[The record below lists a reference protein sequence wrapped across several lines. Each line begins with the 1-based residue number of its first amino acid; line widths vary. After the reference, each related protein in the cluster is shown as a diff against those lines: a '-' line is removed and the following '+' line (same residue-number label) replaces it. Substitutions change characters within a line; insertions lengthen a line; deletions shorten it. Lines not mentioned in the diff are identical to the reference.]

1 MTVAAAPLPP
11 SPSPVAAAALAPS
24 EHEFRGDGGTPLFY
38 RAWLPAADAVQ
49 RAVLLLHRGHEH
61 SGRWAE
67 VAPALAAAGSAAD
80 TAVFAWDA
88 RGHGRSPGARGDAED
103 FSVYVRDLDAFARH
117 VGAAH
122 GIGLEDLAVVA
133 HSVGAVVAAAWVHD
147 YAPPIRALVL
157 ATPAF
162 RVKLYVP
169 LAVPGLRLLE
179 RVRPGSFIRSYVG
192 GKLLTHDRAEA
203 AAYDADPLVSKQIS
217 VRVLLGLQD
226 TARRLVADASAI
238 RVPTL
243 VLAAGSDA
251 VVRRGPQRTFFDG
264 LSSPVKEFEVLE
276 GFSHAVFH
284 ETDRRRVTARVRGFL
299 DRAWATPP
307 EPASVLLEADRHGY
321 TRAEHDRLR
330 APLPALSPRGV
341 NFAAQRLGLR
351 TVCRLGHGVR
361 VGWATGFDS
370 GESLDYVYENRPRG
384 TSPLGR
390 LIDRQYLD
398 AIGWRGIRQRRVHL
412 ERLLAEAMTRQ
423 HAAGRPVR
431 LLDVAAGPGRYL
443 LVTLRRFP
451 EIPAAARLCDRSPSA
466 LAAGQALAAAFGL
479 GERVTYEPGDAFD
492 ETALAALTPRPTV
505 AVVSGLYELFPD
517 NAPVLASL
525 RGIHAALEPDGEL
538 LYTNQPWHPQ
548 VEMIARVLRN
558 RDGEPWVMR
567 RRTQA
572 EMDALVRAAGFTK
585 LGMAIDRWGI
595 FTVSVARKAGFAG
608 NSKLQAPNSKQ
619 DPKIWKS

>member
-1 MTVAAAPLPP
+1 MIALAPTEPTLAALPP
-11 SPSPVAAAALAPS
+11 ADAAPS

-38 RAWLPAADAVQ
+38 RAWRPTDGSEVE

-67 VAPALAAAGSAAD
+67 VAPQLATTG

-88 RGHGRSPGARGDAED
+88 RGHGRSPGVRGDAAE
-103 FSVYVRDLDAFARH
+103 FSVYVRDLDRFARH
-117 VGAAH
+117 VGEAH
-122 GIGLEDLAVVA
+122 GVGLEDVAVVA

-169 LAVPGLRLLE
+169 FAVPGLRLME
-179 RVRPGSFIRSYVG
+179 RARPGSFIKSYVG
-192 GKLLTHDRAEA
+192 GRLLTHDRAQA
-203 AAYDADPLVSKQIS
+203 AGYDADPLVSKQIS

-226 TARRLVADASAI
+226 TARRLVADAGAI

-251 VVRRGPQRTFFDG
+251 VVRRGPQRAFFDG
-264 LSSPVKEFEVLE
+264 LSSPLKSFAVLD

-284 ETDRRRVTARVRGFL
+284 ETDRHLVVARVCDFL
-299 DRAWATPP
+299 ARAFDAEP
-307 EPASVLLEADRHGY
+307 EPAAVLLNADRSGH
-321 TRAEHDRLR
+321 TKAEHDRLR
-330 APLPALSPRGV
+330 RPLPALSPRNL
-341 NFAAQRLGLR
+341 NFASQRLGMRTLLR
-351 TVCRLGHGVR
+351 LSQGVR
-361 VGWATGFDS
+361 VGWAAGFDS
-370 GESLDYVYENRPRG
+370 GESLDYVYENEPRG

-390 LIDRQYLD
+390 LIDAQYLS

-412 ERLLAEAMTRQ
+412 EQLLGEAIART

-443 LVTLRRFP
+443 LETLRRFP
-451 EIPAAARLCDRSPSA
+451 DVPATARLRDRSPSG
-466 LAAGQALAAAFGL
+466 LAAGRLLAAELGL
-479 GERVTYEPGDAFD
+479 ADVVTYELGDAFD
-492 ETALAALTPRPTV
+492 GSALAALSPKPTV
-505 AVVSGLYELFPD
+505 AIVSGLYELFPD

-525 RGIHAALEPDGEL
+525 RGLHAALEDGGEL

-548 VEMIARVLRN
+548 VEMIARTLSN

-585 LGMAIDRWGI
+585 LGMEIDRWGI
-595 FTVSVARKAGFAG
+595 FTVSVARK
-608 NSKLQAPNSKQ
+608 NTTAP
-619 DPKIWKS
+619 

>member
-1 MTVAAAPLPP
+1 MTASFPSLSPVVAAPL
-11 SPSPVAAAALAPS
+11 ALATAAPS

-38 RAWLPAADAVQ
+38 RAWLPAGGTTAVR

-67 VAPALAAAGSAAD
+67 VAPALAAGLPD

-103 FSVYVRDLDAFARH
+103 FSVYVRDLDAFVRH

-122 GIGLEDLAVVA
+122 GVGLEDFAVVA

-169 LAVPGLRLLE
+169 LAAPGLRLLE
-179 RVRPGSFIRSYVG
+179 RVRPESFIRSYVG
-192 GKLLTHDRAEA
+192 GRLLTHDRAEA

-226 TARRLVADASAI
+226 TACRLVADAGAI

-251 VVRRGPQRTFFDG
+251 VVRRGPQRAFFEG
-264 LSSPVKEFEVLE
+264 LSSPVKEFEVLA

-284 ETDRRRVTARVRGFL
+284 ETDRPRAVARVRDFL

-330 APLPALSPRGV
+330 RPLPALSPRGV

-370 GESLDYVYENRPRG
+370 GESLDCVYENRPRG

-412 ERLLAEAMTRQ
+412 ERLLGEAITRT

-443 LVTLRRFP
+443 LETLRRFP
-451 EIPAAARLCDRSPSA
+451 DVSATARLRDRSPSA

-479 GERVTYEPGDAFD
+479 ADAVTFEAGDAFD

-525 RGIHAALEPDGEL
+525 RGIHAALEPGGEL

-548 VEMIARVLRN
+548 VEMIARTLRN

-585 LGMAIDRWGI
+585 LDMAIDRWGI
-595 FTVSVARKAGFAG
+595 FTVSVARKVG
-608 NSKLQAPNSKQ
+608 NNP
-619 DPKIWKS
+619 

>member
-1 MTVAAAPLPP
+1 MTVTTPPPPTAAAPAD
-11 SPSPVAAAALAPS
+11 PVGTAPTQ
-24 EHEFRGDGGTPLFY
+24 HEFRGDGGTPLFY
-38 RAWLPAADAVQ
+38 RAWRPAGGGAIE

-67 VAPALAAAGSAAD
+67 VAPALTAAG

-88 RGHGRSPGARGDAED
+88 RGHGRSPGARGDAAD
-103 FSVYVRDLDAFARH
+103 FSVYVRDLDGFARH

-122 GIGLEDLAVVA
+122 GVGLENLAVVA

-147 YAPPIRALVL
+147 YAPPVRALVL

-169 LAVPGLRLLE
+169 LAGPGLRLLE
-179 RVRPGSFIRSYVG
+179 RVRPGSFIKSYVG
-192 GKLLTHDRAEA
+192 GRLLTHDRAEA
-203 AAYDADPLVSKQIS
+203 AGYDADPLVSKQIS
-217 VRVLLGLQD
+217 VRVLLGLRD
-226 TARRLVADASAI
+226 TARRLVADAGAI

-251 VVRRGPQRTFFDG
+251 VVRRGPQRAFFEG
-264 LSSPVKEFEVLE
+264 LSSPRKEFAVLG

-284 ETDRRRVTARVRGFL
+284 ETHRQLAVARVRDFL
-299 DRAWATPP
+299 DRAFATPP
-307 EPASVLLEADRHGY
+307 EPASVLLDADRRGY

-330 APLPALSPRGV
+330 RPLPALSPRGV
-341 NFAAQRLGLR
+341 NFATQRLGMRTLLR
-351 TVCRLGHGVR
+351 LSQGVR
-361 VGWATGFDS
+361 VGWARGFDS

-384 TSPLGR
+384 RSPLGR
-390 LIDRQYLD
+390 LIDRQYVD

-412 ERLLAEAMTRQ
+412 ERLLGEAIARAD
-423 HAAGRPVR
+423 AAGRPVR

-443 LVTLRRFP
+443 LETLRRFP
-451 EIPAAARLCDRSPSA
+451 QVPATARLRDRSPSA
-466 LAAGQALAAAFGL
+466 LAAGRALAAALGL
-479 GERVTYEPGDAFD
+479 ADAVTYEPGDAFD
-492 ETALAALTPRPTV
+492 EAALAALTPRPTV

-517 NAPVLASL
+517 NAPVRASL
-525 RGIHAALEPDGEL
+525 RGLHAALEDGGEL

-548 VEMIARVLRN
+548 VEMIARTLPN
-558 RDGEPWVMR
+558 RDGQPWVMR

-585 LGMAIDRWGI
+585 LGMEIDRWGI
-595 FTVSVARKAGFAG
+595 FTVSVARKAEATR
-608 NSKLQAPNSKQ
+608 
-619 DPKIWKS
+619 